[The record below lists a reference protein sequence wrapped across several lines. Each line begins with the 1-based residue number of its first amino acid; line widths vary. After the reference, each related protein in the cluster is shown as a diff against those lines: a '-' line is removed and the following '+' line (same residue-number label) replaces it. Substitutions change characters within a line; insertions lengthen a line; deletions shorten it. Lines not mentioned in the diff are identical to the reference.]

1 MSIVAAT
8 LAHSRTAAYQV
19 TSDLSCLGGI
29 REERVVVVMTGIE
42 DVEVQREDGE
52 EEEKP
57 TEGNGKL
64 AIDCINTCF
73 LLHSFPQEALM
84 RINVCFFFFASC
96 D

>member
-8 LAHSRTAAYQV
+8 LVHSRTAAYQV
-19 TSDLSCLGGI
+19 TSDLSCHGGI
-29 REERVVVVMTGIE
+29 REEHVVVVMTGIE

-64 AIDCINTCF
+64 TIGCINFCF
-73 LLHSFPQEALM
+73 VLTLSLRKP
-84 RINVCFFFFASC
+84 
-96 D
+96 